1 MLGKKCLKQ
10 RRRKNYPV
18 DKWNM
23 SDNLTWLKALK
34 LYLKTQFIL
43 LRNSSKNEKACI
55 VNCLI
60 LLLQIHT
67 IHILRVLPW
76 KIISTEKREK
86 QRKREQKSHVE
97 SVHRKEPF
105 SLFLS
110 LSLCLSLPFVV
121 PWWFSVGRE
130 RPQQLPKRLL
140 EGKTF
145 FGVKDLFTYAGRK
158 FAFYCGCGW
167 RRRSLAEGSKG

>member
-105 SLFLS
+105 SLSLS
-110 LSLCLSLPFVV
+110 LSLSFSLSPF
-121 PWWFSVGRE
+121 
-130 RPQQLPKRLL
+130 
-140 EGKTF
+140 
-145 FGVKDLFTYAGRK
+145 
-158 FAFYCGCGW
+158 
-167 RRRSLAEGSKG
+167 RRSMMVFSGTRATPAVAQETSRGKDIFWREGFIYVRGKEVCFLLWLRLAETIARGGK